1 MRGASARRI
10 NDEDVGASGAQWLIA
25 RGFEPELGDESLH
38 VLTVV
43 VRANGFSL
51 SVLGRAP
58 ADLCNTFMVQ
68 KRAR

>member
-25 RGFEPELGDESLH
+25 CGFEPELGDESLH
-38 VLTVV
+38 VLT